1 MKRTGFLFLM
11 CAAISAISCLK
22 EETPQAQDQGMY
34 FTFEA
39 AREALNTP
47 GSQNTPEVQQVAS
60 KTVLV
65 DNNKVE
71 WVKSDKI
78 GVYNGIDCV
87 DGNTVSLADS
97 DGATFKAEA
106 TAGQWKKSWEFAA
119 QTSGAKSVFK
129 ASKTEFDASGDDY
142 LLIYPRIWNYLGYNE
157 NGTKRIR
164 FWMGDYQKAVQ
175 GTFDPSVGYA
185 VAKTSSLTSTPENP
199 IVFKNVLALLKFTV
213 PAELAGQVTQI
224 TIWGKSSEHLAGEV
238 ICDYSG
244 DEPVTS
250 PFKKVYAESNKGKT
264 AVGLK
269 DENGM
274 APGYYYLAVC
284 PGDLSGLVVSVTTKS
299 GRNYRREKAVAFTL
313 KSGVIYDMGEIEAET
328 YGNQGITELPY
339 VFSLDEK
346 TSNTPTYLRKNDG
359 SYNTSGKYHDLFL
372 YDDAVGAVLQA
383 RQIGEKSQVQAAA
396 YWSNSYGAYNMP
408 AKSMVSKEIAGEG
421 YEESC
426 FKLTVPLKI
435 TLPESFNVTTGFAM
449 WEGAV
454 KNWKLQYSNDNK
466 AWYDA
471 GSFSVYGCGEAY
483 YRCNVTVTPK
493 ITFGDMLYLKWLPV
507 GKDTWNGKSAW
518 GVNVR
523 LWGAVVITDLTPKQ
537 ATPAPA
543 GAVFFEGFDEMTG
556 GVDYIMN
563 GQENAQIK
571 LGGISDYYGKL
582 IGSNGDGRW
591 PNNKNPEQWHG
602 LTCAVVAMRP
612 GYAQIGHIQ
621 WHCPMKGW
629 SYLCDNKDV
638 NIIGSITT
646 PKLAEGNLK
655 VSFKAMMFRNPVIG
669 RSGLSLID
677 PYVADKIVVN
687 VLGGGTFADGTTS
700 KKIAEVPY
708 TAFKEYELEVIGA
721 TTETQIQFTSPS
733 DEVLCVN
740 STKGTSIPVTRWFID
755 DICVMKDGAD
765 TDVARTIQVANP
777 DLKIALPKKSA
788 SNGKLVI
795 MVPGGGYSGMNLV
808 GDREGDGWASYYNER
823 GIACATLRYTLPA
836 GNCLLPVND
845 LKNAIKYIREHAA
858 ELGVAEIGVHGF
870 SAGGHL
876 ASTGATHFTGEL
888 RPDFQI
894 LFYPVITMRNATHN
908 GSRNQFLGSNP
919 SQYLLDL
926 YSNELQVTKDTPKA
940 FVMYYVPDTV
950 VPQATNGAAYVE
962 ALKAKNVPVTTLIY
976 DTLYPDNDTQS
987 GHGWWERDT
996 RIDGKHVKEHLSDW
1010 LQTL

>member
-1 MKRTGFLFLM
+1 MKRKVFLFL
-11 CAAISAISCLK
+11 AAATMMAASCLR
-22 EETPQAQDQGMY
+22 EEMPQPQEEGVY

-39 AREALNTP
+39 AREALAEPSVPAPQST
-47 GSQNTPEVQQVAS
+47 AS
-60 KTVLV
+60 KTVLKEG
-65 DNNKVE
+65 NKVE
-71 WVKSDKI
+71 WVKEDKV
-78 GVYNGIDCV
+78 GVYNGINGT
-87 DGNTVSLADS
+87 DGNAVSAVDS
-97 DGATFKAEA
+97 DGATFKAEVA
-106 TAGQWKKSWEFAA
+106 AGQWIKSWQFAA
-119 QTSGAKSVFK
+119 QNAGDKGIFK
-129 ASKTEFDASGDDY
+129 ASAAEFDATGDDY
-142 LLIYPRIWNYLGYNE
+142 LLLYPRSWNYFGKMDAD
-157 NGTKRIR
+157 TKMVR
-164 FWMGDYQKAVQ
+164 FWVGRTQKATLD
-175 GTFDPSVGYA
+175 TFDPAAGFA
-185 VAKTSSLTSTPENP
+185 IAKTTSLETTPDNP
-199 IVFKNVLALLKFTV
+199 IVFKNVMSLLKFTI
-213 PAELAGQVTQI
+213 PAELAGEI
-224 TIWGKSSEHLAGEV
+224 TKITVWGKNSEHLGGEI
-238 ICDYSG
+238 ICNYSG
-244 DEPVTS
+244 DEPVTL
-250 PFKKVYAESNKGKT
+250 PFKKVYSESSKGYTDVSIEDTK
-264 AVGLK
+264 
-269 DENGM
+269 GM
-274 APGYYYLAVC
+274 AAGYYYLAVC
-284 PGDLSGLVVSVTTKS
+284 PGEVKGFVVSVTSKS
-299 GRNYRREKAVAFTL
+299 GRNYRRETTNTITL

-328 YGNQGITELPY
+328 YGNKGITELPY

-346 TSNTPTYLRKNDG
+346 ASNTPTYLRQDLG
-359 SYNTSGKYHDLFL
+359 SYNASGKYRDLFL

-383 RQIGEKSQVQAAA
+383 RQIGESGQVQGAA
-396 YWSNSYGAYNMP
+396 YWSNPYGAYNMP

-426 FKLTVPLKI
+426 FKLTVPLKM

-449 WEGAV
+449 WDGAV

-466 AWYDA
+466 TWYDA

-483 YRCNVTVTPK
+483 YRCNVTVTPQ
-493 ITFGDMLYLKWLPV
+493 ITFADMLYLKWLPV
-507 GKDTWNGKSAW
+507 GTETWNGKSAW

-591 PNNKNPEQWHG
+591 PNNKKPEQWHG
-602 LTCAVVAMRP
+602 LTCTVVAMRP

-708 TAFKEYELEVIGA
+708 TAFKEYKLEVQGA
-721 TTETQIQFTSPS
+721 TADTQIQFTSPT

-740 STKGTSIPVTRWFID
+740 SGKGTSIPVTRWFID

-777 DLKIALPKKSA
+777 NLKIALPKKSA

-823 GIACATLRYTLPA
+823 GLACATLRYTLPA

-858 ELGVAEIGVHGF
+858 ELGVTQIGVHGF

-894 LFYPVITMRNATHN
+894 LFYPVITLRNATHN
-908 GSRNQFLGSNP
+908 GSRNQFLGTNP
-919 SQYLLDL
+919 SQYMLDL

-962 ALKAKNVPVTTLIY
+962 ALKAKNVPVKTLIY
-976 DTLYPDNDTQS
+976 DTCYPDSDTKN

-1010 LQTL
+1010 LKTL